1 MKKCVDDSTYNI
13 DDISKIV
20 IHQANEKMD
29 EAIVKRFYSLYDQD
43 VPKNIIP
50 MNIHKLG
57 NSSVATIPILLKMI
71 MDNDLEN
78 HQINEGDVVLFASV
92 GAGMN
97 INTFIYQF

>member
-50 MNIHKLG
+50 IGL
-57 NSSVATIPILLKMI
+57 IR
-71 MDNDLEN
+71 
-78 HQINEGDVVLFASV
+78 
-92 GAGMN
+92 
-97 INTFIYQF
+97 